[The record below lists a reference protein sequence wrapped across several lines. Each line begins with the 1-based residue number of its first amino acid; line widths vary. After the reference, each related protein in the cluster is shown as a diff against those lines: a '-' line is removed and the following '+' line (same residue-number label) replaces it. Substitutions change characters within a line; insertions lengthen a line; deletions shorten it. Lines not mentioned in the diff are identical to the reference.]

1 MQAFAPGRVVP
12 AEQCRRYVVRGRVQ
26 GVWFRAGTREQ
37 AERLGLRGWVRNR
50 RDGSVEAAAAGP
62 AEALER
68 FEAWLRQGP
77 ERAEVQ
83 AVEVGPYETDSRSG
97 ASSSGASSSGAGAAP
112 ALPGA
117 GFVIR

>member
-1 MQAFAPGRVVP
+1 M
-12 AEQCRRYVVRGRVQ
+12 VRGRVQ

-37 AERLGLRGWVRNR
+37 AQRLGLRGWVRNR
-50 RDGSVEAAAAGP
+50 DDGSVEAVAAGP

-83 AVEVGPYETDSRSG
+83 ALGVQPYVAD
-97 ASSSGASSSGAGAAP
+97 SSSDAGIAP
-112 ALPGA
+112 TLPDT